1 MAKFIH
7 NDIEEDDDV
16 FDCEP
21 DDDDAED
28 GFRATDGYT
37 ETSHESEL
45 EKTLLSEPIEVVDK
59 KEVTTDLVRG
69 EVVDMII
76 DNDQV
81 VREMFRNKDF
91 TMLVQNSAE
100 EVKFSQLSGR
110 IYCEIPSSAC
120 DVLTDD
126 GDFRNLMYG
135 INEVLK
141 AIKDKNEV
149 YDLDSIVNES
159 FPQKLPFKA
168 TYNIKDE
175 APAPEPK
182 EPSKSEEEGKGSG
195 EAEKPSEETSGHGYG
210 NEINMSIYDKEQ
222 KIKYENVD
230 CALSDSNKASLGG
243 SHFKGGKLAQSRI
256 DEVNYLAAKLLKSFR
271 GHDGKECSTNPSK
284 RLKARKICE
293 DNSDKIYVKKQF
305 IGGKKIDNINFL
317 VDMSG
322 SMSGEPINNGVQ
334 ILGVFNKLAKQ
345 KYVTG
350 HIIYSD
356 NKGYT
361 TLELPVPDEQLY
373 KLTNAGGSAEGL
385 HKNMMANEQII
396 KDSKVLFCITDG
408 CITDQPIDKNFTK
421 KNHIQSIG
429 VYVNDVEDIEKYTG
443 SLNKWFDKSLVR
455 RTVPELIDKICALAL
470 RG

>member
-7 NDIEEDDDV
+7 NGREEDDVDYG
-16 FDCEP
+16 CEP
-21 DDDDAED
+21 ND
-28 GFRATDGYT
+28 TDGYT
-37 ETSHESEL
+37 EPSHEAEL
-45 EKTLLSEPIEVVDK
+45 EKAVLTEPINFVDK

-69 EVVDMII
+69 EVIDMII

-81 VREMFRNKDF
+81 VREMFRNKNF

-100 EVKFSQLSGR
+100 EIKFSKLSGR
-110 IYCEIPSSAC
+110 IYCEIPAKAC
-120 DVLTDD
+120 DILTED

-135 INEVLK
+135 INEAVK
-141 AIKDKNEV
+141 AIGDKTE
-149 YDLDSIVNES
+149 LDGIDTIVNSS

-168 TYNIKDE
+168 TYNVKDE
-175 APAPEPK
+175 APAPEPR
-182 EPSKSEEEGKGSG
+182 ESSKSEKEGKGEG
-195 EAEKPSEETSGHGYG
+195 ESESPSEETGSHGYG
-210 NEINMSIYDKEQ
+210 NEINISEYDKEQ

-230 CALSDSNKASLGG
+230 CALTDSNKAALEG

-322 SMSGEPINNGVQ
+322 SMSGEPIKNGVQ

-356 NKGYT
+356 NRGYT
-361 TLELPVPDEQLY
+361 TLELPIPDEQLY
-373 KLTNAGGSAEGL
+373 KITNAGGSAEGL

-396 KDSKVLFCITDG
+396 RDSKVLFCITDG
-408 CITDQPIDKNFTK
+408 CITDQPIDKNFTR

>member
-1 MAKFIH
+1 MEKFIH
-7 NDIEEDDDV
+7 NDREEDDVDY
-16 FDCEP
+16 DCEP
-21 DDDDAED
+21 EDDDAED
-28 GFRATDGYT
+28 GFRATGGYT
-37 ETSHESEL
+37 ETSHEAEL
-45 EKTLLSEPIEVVDK
+45 EKAVLTEPINVVDK

-81 VREMFRNKDF
+81 VREMFRNKNF

-100 EVKFSQLSGR
+100 EIKFSKLSGR
-110 IYCEIPSSAC
+110 IYCEIPAKAC
-120 DVLTDD
+120 DILTED

-135 INEVLK
+135 INEAVK
-141 AIKDKNEV
+141 AIGDKTE
-149 YDLDSIVNES
+149 LDGIDTIVNSS

-168 TYNIKDE
+168 TYNVKDE
-175 APAPEPK
+175 AQAPEPK
-182 EPSKSEEEGKGSG
+182 EPSKSEKEGKGEG
-195 EAEKPSEETSGHGYG
+195 ESEKPSEETRGHGYG
-210 NEINMSIYDKEQ
+210 NEINISEYDKEQ

-230 CALSDSNKASLGG
+230 CALSDSNKQSLEG

-322 SMSGEPINNGVQ
+322 SMSGEPIKNGVQ

-356 NKGYT
+356 NRGYT
-361 TLELPVPDEQLY
+361 TLELPIPDEQLY

-396 KDSKVLFCITDG
+396 RDSKVLFCITDG
-408 CITDQPIDKNFTK
+408 CITDQPIDKNFTR

-429 VYVNDVEDIEKYTG
+429 VYVNDVPDIEQYTG

>member
-7 NDIEEDDDV
+7 NDTDDYDDEYEEKLDD
-16 FDCEP
+16 E
-21 DDDDAED
+21 AEE
-28 GFRATDGYT
+28 GFRSTGGYT

-45 EKTLLSEPIEVVDK
+45 EKALLSEPVEVVDK
-59 KEVTTDLVRG
+59 KEVTTGLIRG

-100 EVKFSQLSGR
+100 EVRFSQLSGR
-110 IYCEIPSSAC
+110 IYCEIPSKAC

-135 INEVLK
+135 INEALK
-141 AIKDKNEV
+141 AIKDRNEV
-149 YDLDSIVNES
+149 DGLDSIVNSS

-168 TYNIKDE
+168 TYNVKDE

-182 EPSKSEEEGKGSG
+182 EPSKSKEGKKGSG
-195 EAEKPSEETSGHGYG
+195 ESEEPSEEFGGHGYG
-210 NEINMSIYDKEQ
+210 NEINISVYDKEQ
-222 KIKYENVD
+222 KVKYENVD
-230 CALSDSNKASLGG
+230 CALSDSNKASLGD
-243 SHFKGGKLAQSRI
+243 SHFKGSKLANSRI
-256 DEVNYLAAKLLKSFR
+256 EEVNYLAAKLLKSFR

-322 SMSGEPINNGVQ
+322 SMNGEPIRNGVQ

-356 NKGYT
+356 NRGYT
-361 TLELPVPDEQLY
+361 TLEFPVPDEQLY

-429 VYVNDVEDIEKYTG
+429 VYVNDVPDIEQYTG